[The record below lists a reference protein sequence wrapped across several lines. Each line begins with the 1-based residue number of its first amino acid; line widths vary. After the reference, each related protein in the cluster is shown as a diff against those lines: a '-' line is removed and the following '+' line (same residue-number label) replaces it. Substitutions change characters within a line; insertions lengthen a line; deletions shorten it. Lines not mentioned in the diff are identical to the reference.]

1 VPPDPRCFAIR
12 SPTPGTSWQAWIS
25 LAVPGRLARSLVAEG
40 PGTPNGVRDQT
51 ARNQLL
57 LAYLQLP
64 SCQNRGEGLLFLLIC
79 FECLALF
86 LLWWGGFVIALGK
99 QPARRNWDRV
109 ERQRRHDWVLNEL
122 EQRPWWWL
130 MLSGLAMIVL
140 ADWFMNKWE
149 QRPWRVAMLWT
160 TMMIVVL
167 AVVVALTVHFDW
179 GLKPV
184 KV

>member
-1 VPPDPRCFAIR
+1 
-12 SPTPGTSWQAWIS
+12 
-25 LAVPGRLARSLVAEG
+25 
-40 PGTPNGVRDQT
+40 
-51 ARNQLL
+51 
-57 LAYLQLP
+57 
-64 SCQNRGEGLLFLLIC
+64 
-79 FECLALF
+79 LF

-140 ADWFMNKWE
+140 VDWFMNKWE